1 MYNGIL
7 LRHQNGGILQFAT
20 MLLELEVI
28 MLSKISRLEKDDY
41 HMILLF
47 VFFLGGGRTKT
58 SKIYSP
64 TRPTASAGK
73 NYRGFSTD
81 HTFTRA

>member
-7 LRHQNGGILQFAT
+7 LRYQNGGILQFAT
-20 MLLELEVI
+20 MSLELEVI

-47 VFFLGGGRTKT
+47 VFFFFLGGGENKNIQNLFSNKT
-58 SKIYSP
+58 DSIS
-64 TRPTASAGK
+64 R
-73 NYRGFSTD
+73 
-81 HTFTRA
+81 

>member
-47 VFFLGGGRTKT
+47 VFFWGGRGENKNIQNLFSNKT
-58 SKIYSP
+58 DSIS
-64 TRPTASAGK
+64 R
-73 NYRGFSTD
+73 
-81 HTFTRA
+81 

>member
-20 MLLELEVI
+20 MSLELEVI

-41 HMILLF
+41 HMILLI
-47 VFFLGGGRTKT
+47 FLWGKEKKT

-64 TRPTASAGK
+64 RQTVSAGK
-73 NYRGFSTD
+73 TYRGFSTG